1 MVESVLSIVPLN
13 ISFHRFLKENNLR
26 LWNDLVRQILHVRL
40 NDQKDVFI
48 WNLHQNGIYIVHSL
62 YLTLINN
69 GIANI
74 NKQLWRVKIPLKI
87 KIFMWYMKKAVVLM
101 KDNLARRNWG
111 DSKQCSF
118 CLQNETIQHL
128 FFYCY
133 YARFI
138 WRLTHITFG
147 ITPPRNIQHMFRPL
161 TNQVGGKLKWHL
173 LAGASA
179 FYWVIWLSRNDVVF
193 GKAPIKYFL
202 HVLYRRTH

>member
-74 NKQLWRVKIPLKI
+74 HKQLWRVKIPLKI

-111 DSKQCSF
+111 DSK
-118 CLQNETIQHL
+118 
-128 FFYCY
+128 
-133 YARFI
+133 
-138 WRLTHITFG
+138 
-147 ITPPRNIQHMFRPL
+147 
-161 TNQVGGKLKWHL
+161 
-173 LAGASA
+173 
-179 FYWVIWLSRNDVVF
+179 
-193 GKAPIKYFL
+193 
-202 HVLYRRTH
+202 